1 MRREPEGFRW
11 SLTIVILIVNVL
23 VFFLQNADGH
33 RSELKF
39 QEYGALSLDGLSRG
53 FYWQFLTF
61 QFLHGG
67 ITHLVLNGFVLW
79 SFGRHLEE
87 FLGKRAFLQL
97 YLFSGFAG
105 AAFQILLALLSDR
118 FSGPMVGASAGIAG
132 LIAAFALLSPHSTIY
147 LLLVIPLRAKY
158 LLPLLIGI
166 EVVCLAAG
174 VRDGIAHAAHLGG
187 MLFGIAYLRWLR
199 GWDGFTNLWHRLRPR
214 RRARPIVKV
223 RFPKAESASW
233 EAETGNTR
241 NVADGDFIS
250 KEVDPILDK
259 IRAHGIHSLTQRE
272 RDILE
277 KARARMERK

>member
-1 MRREPEGFRW
+1 MRKEPEGFRW

-23 VFFLQNADGH
+23 LFLLQHADGQ
-33 RSELKF
+33 RSEAKF
-39 QEYGALSLDGLSRG
+39 LEYGALSLEGLSRG

-67 ITHLVLNGFVLW
+67 IVHLVLNSFVLW

-105 AAFQILLALLSDR
+105 AVLQILMAIISP
-118 FSGPMVGASAGIAG
+118 GGKPMVGASAGIAG
-132 LIAAFALLSPHSTIY
+132 LIAAFSLLSPHSTIY
-147 LLLVIPLRAKY
+147 LMLVLPLRAKY
-158 LLPLLIGI
+158 LLPILIGI

-187 MLFGIAYLRWLR
+187 LLFGIAYLRWLR
-199 GWDGFTNLWHRLRPR
+199 GWDGLANLWNRLRPR

-223 RFPKAESASW
+223 RFPKTDSGSW
-233 EAETGNTR
+233 ETDSAGPR
-241 NVADGDFIS
+241 NVTDGEFIS

-277 KARARMERK
+277 KARARMEKR